1 METHI
6 LDASKEPL
14 GRLATKAAV
23 FLMGKHR
30 ADFAKHIKQPVR
42 VIVTE
47 ADRLVFTGRKWQK
60 KLYRRHSGY
69 IGHLREFTAEEM
81 RARDS
86 RLIVRR
92 AVLGML
98 PKNKLRSALDKK
110 LVIYKGQAPESKS

>member
-30 ADFAKHIKQPVR
+30 PDFVKHVKQPVR
-42 VIVTE
+42 VVVTE
-47 ADRLVFTGRKWQK
+47 SDQLVLTGRKWHGK
-60 KLYRRHSGY
+60 MYRRHSGY
-69 IGHLREFTAEEM
+69 IGHLREFTAEAM
-81 RARDS
+81 RERDS
-86 RLIVRR
+86 RLMVRQ

-98 PKNKLRSALDKK
+98 PKNKLRKQLEKR
-110 LVIYKGQAPESKS
+110 LVIYKGGAPK